1 MDILLY
7 AAAGFLWGLAV
18 SAFNNFWG
26 TKALKDDSKGVA
38 MIIFPLRILIYGLA
52 MYLVKFN
59 TVMLIS
65 TVLGLLMIKNLI
77 LFKTIKDMILEKRKG

>member
-7 AAAGFLWGLAV
+7 GAAGFVWGFIV

-26 TKALKDDSKGVA
+26 KKVLLDDSKGAA

-59 TVMLIS
+59 TAMLIG
-65 TVLGLLMIKNLI
+65 TVLGLLMIKNFI
-77 LFKTIKDMILEKRKG
+77 LLKTIKDMLSEKRKG

>member
-7 AAAGFLWGLAV
+7 GAAGFIWGLAV
-18 SAFNNFWG
+18 SIFNNFWG
-26 TKALKDDSKGVA
+26 TKALKVDSKGTS

-59 TVMLIS
+59 TAMLIG
-65 TVLGLLMIKNLI
+65 TVLGLPPPPKIFF
-77 LFKTIKDMILEKRKG
+77 FKTIKDMIFEKRKG

>member
-7 AAAGFLWGLAV
+7 GAAGVIWGLAV
-18 SAFNNFWG
+18 SIFNNFWG
-26 TKALKDDSKGVA
+26 TKALKGDSKGTA

-59 TVMLIS
+59 TAMLIG

-77 LFKTIKDMILEKRKG
+77 LFKTIKDMIFEKRKG

>member
-18 SAFNNFWG
+18 SAFNNFWS

-59 TVMLIS
+59 TVMLVS

>member
-1 MDILLY
+1 MEILLFG
-7 AAAGFLWGLAV
+7 ALGFVWGLIV
-18 SAFNNFWG
+18 SVFNNFWG
-26 TKALKDDSKGVA
+26 TKAINSDSKGIA

-59 TVMLIS
+59 TAMLIG

-77 LFKTIKDMILEKRKG
+77 LLKTIKDMLSEKRKG

>member
-7 AAAGFLWGLAV
+7 GAAGFIWGLAV
-18 SAFNNFWG
+18 SIFNNFWG
-26 TKALKDDSKGVA
+26 TKALKGDSKGTA

-59 TVMLIS
+59 TAMLIG
-65 TVLGLLMIKNLI
+65 TVLGLLEFLPDTFHAMLRQRQTRS
-77 LFKTIKDMILEKRKG
+77 L